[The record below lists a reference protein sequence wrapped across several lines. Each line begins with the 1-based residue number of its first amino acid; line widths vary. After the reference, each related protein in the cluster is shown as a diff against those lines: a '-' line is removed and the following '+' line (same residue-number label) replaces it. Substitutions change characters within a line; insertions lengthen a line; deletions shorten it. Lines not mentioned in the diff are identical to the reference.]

1 MYKAI
6 KFSDIPDAD
15 AYKLGWYDR
24 DLNDFMETGYA
35 ACEITIPKGRDPALV
50 YRAFQ
55 RTVRRTKAPVH
66 VMKRGDRVFLVKKSA
81 APGVQDRKAAR
92 K

>member
-6 KFSDIPDAD
+6 KIDDIPNAN
-15 AYKLGWYDR
+15 AYKLGWYEK
-24 DLNDFMETGYA
+24 DLNDFLETGYA
-35 ACEITIPKGRDPALV
+35 ACEVVIPAGRTPKLV
-50 YRAFQ
+50 YGAFQ
-55 RTVRRTKAPVH
+55 RAIRRTKAPVH
-66 VMKRGDRVFLVKKSA
+66 VIKRGDRIFLLKESA

>member
-6 KFSDIPDAD
+6 KYEDIPSAD
-15 AYKLGWYDR
+15 AYKLSWYDD
-24 DLNDFMETGYA
+24 DLSDFLETGYA
-35 ACEITIPKGRDPALV
+35 ACEIVIPAGRTPKLV

-55 RTVRRTKAPVH
+55 RAVRRTKVPVR
-66 VMKRGDRVFLVKKSA
+66 VMKRGDRVFLVK
-81 APGVQDRKAAR
+81 RKEIT